1 MTTKGC
7 GFHMCFFATNSMM
20 SLTLSPQQLME
31 IQRRVTV
38 RTIGVVQVHSRA
50 SKRKQKT
57 ERGLLKYTTKF
68 LRTQEVCLDSNHTG
82 FCQGTE
88 SRSVMLTETRSRK
101 RTKIFFFFLFT
112 TQALLT
118 KCYLTQLTVL
128 TLLTTPYSL
137 IFLHRKKKRK
147 LQLQLLTTNNLN

>member
-101 RTKIFFFFLFT
+101 RTKIFFFFFFIYNTST
-112 TQALLT
+112 TYKMLLNT
-118 KCYLTQLTVL
+118 TYSAYTTYNTVL
-128 TLLTTPYSL
+128 INFFT
-137 IFLHRKKKRK
+137 
-147 LQLQLLTTNNLN
+147 